1 MNKDSD
7 MLIVEIIESSNTVLL
22 QPTDKLTQ
30 SDFEAATR
38 IIDPYIK
45 NSGKLN
51 GIIIHVKTFPWWD
64 SFSAFISHLKFVGD
78 HHKKISHVAI
88 VTDSVI
94 GLIGEHIAS
103 HFVVAEIKH
112 FSLDELDKA
121 KQWASD

>member
-1 MNKDSD
+1 MNMDCD
-7 MLIVEIIESSNTVLL
+7 MLKVEIIESSNIVLL

-30 SDFEAATR
+30 SDFEAAAR

-51 GIIIHVKTFPWWD
+51 GIIIHASTFPWWD

-88 VTDSVI
+88 VTDSAI
-94 GLIGEHIAS
+94 GLIGEQIAS
-103 HFVVAEIKH
+103 HFISAEIQH
-112 FSLDELDKA
+112 FSFNQLDKA
-121 KQWASD
+121 ITWASH